1 MNRIV
6 RYIVEYRLDYEHRV
20 QVGIKATSRDEAIRK
35 AQQAFDEGSL
45 WDDTKHMPLLFD
57 DYEEKD
63 GRALTFEIVAL
74 VDAWPAPDASV
85 VQLRREAAAMQ
96 ASRLLVNAYR
106 RGEASGGSIEW
117 EDLDEAHEAARAALD
132 GNACEARP
140 EPVRVIVGVEGGV
153 VQGASSNVPIELL
166 VLDYDI
172 EGADDAIEV
181 PQSDGTRARSRVV
194 PHEVLVEPE
203 HVQEVFALQET

>member
-63 GRALTFEIVAL
+63 GRALDFDIVGV
-74 VDAWPAPDASV
+74 VDVWPAPDASV
-85 VQLRREAAAMQ
+85 VQARREAAAMQ
-96 ASRLLVNAYR
+96 ACRLLVDAYC
-106 RGEASGGSIEW
+106 RGEESGGSIDW
-117 EDLDEAHEAARAALD
+117 EDLNEAHEAALSAVIGSAVMVTSDTASAA
-132 GNACEARP
+132 A
-140 EPVRVIVGVEGGV
+140 
-153 VQGASSNVPIELL
+153 ASRTS
-166 VLDYDI
+166 
-172 EGADDAIEV
+172 
-181 PQSDGTRARSRVV
+181 
-194 PHEVLVEPE
+194 
-203 HVQEVFALQET
+203 